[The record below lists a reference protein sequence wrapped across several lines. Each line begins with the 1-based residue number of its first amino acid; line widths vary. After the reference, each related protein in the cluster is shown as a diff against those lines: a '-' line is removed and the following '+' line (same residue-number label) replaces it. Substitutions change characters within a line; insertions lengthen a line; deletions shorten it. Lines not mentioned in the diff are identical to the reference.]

1 MSSEVNVILIACL
14 IIWVLNSEN
23 IQKKQEAPE
32 SEIPN
37 MPKVKSREDFIKE
50 MEESWS
56 AYFVNKIK
64 PTLEQTMNIQSLH
77 QQIMEQEEMLITY
90 QKLLGAMQ
98 TNLSVCEVNNKA
110 KELIID
116 QLLSRMLL
124 SDTNKVDK
132 SFKSSCIGKLTEIY
146 ELEVPGIDSF
156 LVPCDSTLAGSGWT
170 VIQRRLDGSVNFNR
184 NWAEYRQGFG
194 NLDGEFFI
202 GLEKLHLMTKSQK
215 HELYIHLEDF
225 ENQHHNAR
233 YSEFLI
239 DDEATSYMLR
249 ILGEY
254 SGNAGDW
261 LTQHNNTIF
270 STPDMDNECAMLYE
284 SGWWYHNC
292 SLCNLNGLYTTNEDQ
307 PGITWYSLSVKFVQ
321 MMIRPKEI

>member
-1 MSSEVNVILIACL
+1 MSSELQIILIACVV
-14 IIWVLNSEN
+14 IWILKSEN
-23 IQKKQEAPE
+23 HQKKQEEPV
-32 SEIPN
+32 SEVPN

-56 AYFVNKIK
+56 AYFVYKIK
-64 PTLEQTMNIQSLH
+64 PTLEQTMNIQGLH
-77 QQIMEQEEMLITY
+77 QQIMEQEEMIIAH

-98 TNLSVCEVNNKA
+98 TNLSVCEINNKA
-110 KELIID
+110 KEMIID
-116 QLLSRMLL
+116 QLLSRVLL
-124 SDTNKVDK
+124 SDANKLVK
-132 SFKSSCIGKLTEIY
+132 SFKSNCIGKLTEIY
-146 ELEVPGIDSF
+146 EIEVPGIDPF

-170 VIQRRLDGSVNFNR
+170 VIQRRQDGSVNFNR

-194 NLDGEFFI
+194 SLDGEFFI

-225 ENQHHNAR
+225 ENQHRYAR
-233 YSEFLI
+233 YSELLI
-239 DDEATSYMLR
+239 ADEAASYMLR

-261 LTQHNNTIF
+261 LTKHNNTMF
-270 STPDMDNECAMLYE
+270 STADMDNECAMRYE

-292 SLCNLNGLYTTNEDQ
+292 SHCNLNGLYTTNEDQ
-307 PGITWYSLSVKFVQ
+307 PGIKWNSISVKFVQ
-321 MMIRPKEI
+321 MMIRPIEN